1 MILTPY
7 DTLIPHLL
15 CLLSSIVCVV
25 SLEKS
30 MIEQNHP
37 GCKNVRLKIMA
48 FEGIGCST

>member
-15 CLLSSIVCVV
+15 CLLSSIV

-37 GCKNVRLKIMA
+37 GFKYVRLKIMA
-48 FEGIGCST
+48 FEGRGCST

>member
-7 DTLIPHLL
+7 DILIPHLL
-15 CLLSSIVCVV
+15 CLLSSIVCEV

-37 GCKNVRLKIMA
+37 GFKYARLKIMS
-48 FEGIGCST
+48 FEGRGCST

>member
-1 MILTPY
+1 MIVTPY

-15 CLLSSIVCVV
+15 CLLCSIIHVV

-37 GCKNVRLKIMA
+37 GFRYARLKIMA
-48 FEGIGCST
+48 FEGRGSFT